1 MPEKKR
7 DRISRHILQMAT
19 AIYEMI
25 GPAVP
30 EEWFSS
36 DITVSQLRVL
46 LLLKVK
52 PLNMSGLAAELGVSL
67 PTASGIMD
75 HLVNKGLVSREA
87 DPGDRRVVLCRL
99 SPAGEALTGKLWD
112 FGRIQMEQLLSG
124 LTLAEMEKAAE
135 VAEILQRNVA
145 RARERASQEKRAD

>member
-7 DRISRHILQMAT
+7 DQISRHILQSAT

-30 EEWFSS
+30 PEWFSS
-36 DITVSQLRVL
+36 EITVSQLRVL
-46 LLLKVK
+46 LLLKVRQLK
-52 PLNMSGLAAELGVSL
+52 MSQLAGELGVSL

-75 HLVNKGLVSREA
+75 HLVNKGMVLREA
-87 DPGDRRVVLCRL
+87 DPADRRVVLCRL

-112 FGRIQMEQLLSG
+112 FGRVQIEQMLEA
-124 LTLAEMEKAAE
+124 LTVEELEKAAE
-135 VAEILQRNVA
+135 VVDILQRKVA
-145 RARERASQEKRAD
+145 AFKDRAGREQS

>member
-1 MPEKKR
+1 MAEKKR
-7 DRISRHILQMAT
+7 DQLSRHILQRAT

-30 EEWFSS
+30 PEWFSS

-52 PLNMSGLAAELGVSL
+52 QLKMSQLAAELGVSL

-75 HLVNKGLVSREA
+75 HLVNKELVLREA

-112 FGRIQMEQLLSG
+112 FGRIQIEQMMEA
-124 LTLAEMEKAAE
+124 LTVDELEKAAE
-135 VAEILQRNVA
+135 VVDILQRKVA
-145 RARERASQEKRAD
+145 AARDRENPAQI